1 MPQKVRLRFIY
12 FLPAILWFLV
22 SVFLL
27 FIPGSDI
34 PKSRLFEILY
44 FDKWVHAGMFGLL
57 TLLWAFPFLYT
68 GRGSVRLFIGITLF
82 WIGFGVLVEFL
93 QLDYAAGRSFDILD
107 MVADA
112 AGALIALGILILKG
126 KQLVKWCHE
135 HI

>member
-1 MPQKVRLRFIY
+1 
-12 FLPAILWFLV
+12 
-22 SVFLL
+22 
-27 FIPGSDI
+27 
-34 PKSRLFEILY
+34 
-44 FDKWVHAGMFGLL
+44 MFGLL

-68 GRGSVRLFIGITLF
+68 GRGSVGLFIGITLF

-112 AGALIALGILILKG
+112 AGALIALAILILKG